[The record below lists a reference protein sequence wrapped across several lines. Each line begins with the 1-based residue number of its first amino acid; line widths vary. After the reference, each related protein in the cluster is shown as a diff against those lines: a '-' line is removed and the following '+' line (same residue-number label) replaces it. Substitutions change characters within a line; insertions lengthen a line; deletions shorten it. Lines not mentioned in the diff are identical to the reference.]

1 MVRSMTETPKK
12 PAGGGILLVEKDI
25 EIRKMMAMALGDHF
39 PVDAVG
45 SAEAGLA
52 LVESEVPFDIVIAGN
67 SLPGM
72 SGVEF
77 LRRVGEKQP
86 ESVRILMTGGTV
98 DSDELCRAV
107 SEGDVSRIVLMP
119 FRLSTLLE
127 QLKQDLSVK
136 NDHPATMPVTTT
148 VAA

>member
-1 MVRSMTETPKK
+1 MVRSMTGTQKE
-12 PAGGGILLVEKDI
+12 PASGRILLVDKDI
-25 EIRKMMAMALGDHF
+25 EILKMMEMALGDHF
-39 PVDAVG
+39 PVYAAG

-52 LVESEVPFDIVIAGN
+52 LLQPEVPFDIVIAGN

-72 SGVEF
+72 GGVEF

-107 SEGDVSRIVLMP
+107 SEGHVSRIVLKP

-136 NDHPATMPVTTT
+136 NGHPAKMSVTTT